1 MREQSTHRGDI
12 MGNLQSAVYVQTQ
25 YRENYGAHDWNGVG
39 ECPQY
44 WKCKFG
50 SDYIILSA
58 PSAEE
63 AEAYVTRTYGHRDHY
78 SQEYVIASSVVDASF
93 QTEME
98 KISDGEC
105 SAVRIEWDDVTG
117 PVQ

>member
-1 MREQSTHRGDI
+1 MREQSTHMGDI

-25 YRENYGAHDWNGVG
+25 YRENYGAHDWNGIG

-63 AEAYVTRTYGHRDHY
+63 AESYVTRTYGHRDHY
-78 SQEYVIASSVVDASF
+78 LSLIH
-93 QTEME
+93 
-98 KISDGEC
+98 I
-105 SAVRIEWDDVTG
+105 
-117 PVQ
+117 